1 MKHLDA
7 KTPQDLPPDPKNGPI
22 LHSLPSAAFTVL
34 TLMLRTGRI
43 TRLLPR
49 VRGFYKL
56 RNFYQRHLPQ
66 GFLARTK
73 FDGDLIFD
81 LDLRDNLGLFLW
93 HYPSFYEKEEI
104 DSFCSLITP
113 GCTVLDVGAHMG
125 LYTLLA
131 AKRGARVF
139 AIEADPHNAALLRHH
154 VTLNRMESRVTVME
168 MAATDTEKTIS
179 LYRNPQ
185 NWGESNILNRGDLSG
200 TVTGRPIDSLNLPA
214 VDICK
219 MDIEGAEVLALRGM
233 EHTLGRSPNI
243 RLFVEYAE
251 AFENS
256 AALLEFLRAHF
267 STLTVLETNESQG
280 KIPPFCNLLASP

>member
-1 MKHLDA
+1 MQNPA
-7 KTPQDLPPDPKNGPI
+7 KPPDNTESQPTLRTSN
-22 LHSLPSAAFTVL
+22 SAVDTCLAF
-34 TLMLRTGRI
+34 MLRAGRI

-73 FDGDLIFD
+73 FDGDLILD

-104 DSFCSLITP
+104 ESFCSLVTP
-113 GCTVLDVGAHMG
+113 GCIVLDVGANVG

-139 AIEADPHNAALLRHH
+139 AIEADPHNATRLRHH
-154 VTLNRMESRVTVME
+154 AKLNRVESRVTILE
-168 MAATDTEKTIS
+168 MAATETEQTIS

-185 NWGESNILNRGDLSG
+185 NWGESNILHRGNFYG
-200 TVTGRPIDSLNLPA
+200 TVAGRTIDSLNLPP

-219 MDIEGAEVLALRGM
+219 MDIEGAEVLALQGM
-233 EHTLGRSPNI
+233 ERTLARSPHIN
-243 RLFVEYAE
+243 LFVEYAE

-256 AALLEFLRAHF
+256 AALLHFLRTHF
-267 STLTVLETNESQG
+267 STLTVLEANEGQG
-280 KIPPFCNLLASP
+280 DIPPFCNILASR